1 MITMAGSRPLGS
13 QPPLSAIRLKPTCW
27 PVDGRAEDDEVDAD
41 QQEGHERHHLDQRE
55 PELQLAE
62 HLDRDEVQPED
73 QDQGGQGAAHC
84 GTSAIG
90 AQYFLKKFMYSAT
103 AVMST
108 IAVMAQFSQY
118 SQPVTNAAFSPK
130 NSRA

>member
-1 MITMAGSRPLGS
+1 MPTIRKDTSATTLISANQNSSSPNTLTLMRLRPRTR
-13 QPPLSAIRLKPTCW
+13 IRAA
-27 PVDGRAEDDEVDAD
+27 RA
-41 QQEGHERHHLDQRE
+41 Q
-55 PELQLAE
+55 
-62 HLDRDEVQPED
+62 
-73 QDQGGQGAAHC
+73 AHC